1 MVRATSRGDGGE
13 GELICRQ
20 GRAGIHEPVDG
31 YIMWINRASPTC
43 VDAGDGPGRG
53 GGPMPVGFKRHGAN
67 GQQLQNAES
76 SLSQQR
82 GILSVSF
89 RTRTGTIYREVPRV
103 GQLLWYPAE
112 G

>member
-53 GGPMPVGFKRHGAN
+53 GGPMPVGLALGTAPTAN
-67 GQQLQNAES
+67 VYNYRMLNQAF
-76 SLSQQR
+76 LS
-82 GILSVSF
+82 GIL
-89 RTRTGTIYREVPRV
+89 VP
-103 GQLLWYPAE
+103 WYMYYFDYYM
-112 G
+112 